1 MSEAVPFRRSISPS
15 PRPFRY
21 ESMDSEGPWN
31 SVEVELARWDWA
43 HRNFGTPRSGCSH
56 HPSGRSVVCFLVLRM
71 TFPKVFFCKFLHDE
85 LQKPNQAEAVG
96 EAKARHPF
104 F

>member
-1 MSEAVPFRRSISPS
+1 
-15 PRPFRY
+15 
-21 ESMDSEGPWN
+21 
-31 SVEVELARWDWA
+31 
-43 HRNFGTPRSGCSH
+43 
-56 HPSGRSVVCFLVLRM
+56 M